1 MSLIDVLFPKRCVQC
16 KKFGSYLCTNCFS
29 SITFTDVMV
38 CTVCQKQAMG
48 GFTHPVCKNRYTI
61 DGVFPSLVYKG
72 VVKKLV
78 YVFKYPPYLK
88 DLREQLVDLLYEGI
102 IQKEHFV
109 SLFDE
114 PSFFIPIP
122 LHASKFRKR
131 GYNQSLFLA
140 EGLSSRFGVLSYDCL
155 KRVKHTKTQVG
166 LPKED
171 RMKNIEDAFVLKYD
185 VSDFAKKYQNAFL
198 VDDVVTSGSMLK
210 EAAKM
215 LKKAGFKKVWGI
227 TLAHGE

>member
-48 GFTHPVCKNRYTI
+48 GFTHPVCKTRYTI

-102 IQKEHFV
+102 IQKELFV

-114 PSFFIPIP
+114 PSFFVPIP
-122 LHASKFRKR
+122 LHASKFRK
-131 GYNQSLFLA
+131 S
-140 EGLSSRFGVLSYDCL
+140 
-155 KRVKHTKTQVG
+155 
-166 LPKED
+166 
-171 RMKNIEDAFVLKYD
+171 
-185 VSDFAKKYQNAFL
+185 
-198 VDDVVTSGSMLK
+198 
-210 EAAKM
+210 
-215 LKKAGFKKVWGI
+215 
-227 TLAHGE
+227 